1 MKIYVSADIEG
12 VSGTTTFAEASRN
25 EAVYSE
31 FRAQMVRETAAACE
45 GALAAGATEILV
57 KDAHGGANNLIA
69 TDLPRPTQLIRGWS
83 GDPLCMV
90 QELDASFDCV
100 LFVGYHARAGAGGNP
115 LSHTL
120 SSAKLHRV
128 FLNEQPASEFLIHYY
143 AAAMMNVPV
152 VLLTGDEMICSEV
165 YDTDPNI
172 YTVAVKEGQ
181 GASTINMHPLEAVET
196 IRAVSE
202 TAVRHAHQI
211 SPGLVPERTH
221 LRLVYKDQK
230 VAYRCAQYPGAAL
243 VDPYT
248 VEFQSHDYH
257 EILRALVF
265 LV

>member
-1 MKIYVSADIEG
+1 MKVYISADIEG
-12 VSGTTTFAEASRN
+12 VSGTTTFTEASRN
-25 EAVYSE
+25 EAVYDE
-31 FRAQMVRETAAACE
+31 FRDQMVLETAAACE

-69 TDLPRPTQLIRGWS
+69 AELPRPTQLIRGWS
-83 GDPLCMV
+83 GHPFCMV
-90 QELDASFDCV
+90 QELDSTFDCV

-120 SSAKLHRV
+120 SSAKLHRI
-128 FLNEQPASEFLIHYY
+128 FLNEQPASEFLIHHY
-143 AAAMMNVPV
+143 AAATLGVPV
-152 VLLTGDEMICSEV
+152 VLLTGDETICAEV

-172 YTVAVKEGQ
+172 YTVAVKDAQ
-181 GASTINMHPLEAVET
+181 GAATINMHPLDAVET

-202 TAVRHAHQI
+202 AAVRNASKI
-211 SPGLVPERTH
+211 SPGIVPEKTS

-230 VAYRCAQYPGAAL
+230 DAYRCSHYPGAFL
-243 VDPYT
+243 VEPYT
-248 VEFQSHDYH
+248 VEFQSKDYF

>member
-1 MKIYVSADIEG
+1 MKVYISADIEG
-12 VSGTTTFAEASRN
+12 VSGTTTFTEASRN
-25 EAVYSE
+25 EAVYAE
-31 FRAQMVRETAAACE
+31 FRDQMVRETAAACE

-69 TDLPRPTQLIRGWS
+69 AELPRPTQLVRGWS
-83 GDPLCMV
+83 GHPLCMI
-90 QELDASFDCV
+90 QELDTSFDCV

-120 SSAKLHRV
+120 SSSKLHRI
-128 FLNEQPASEFLIHYY
+128 FLNELPASEFLIHYY
-143 AAAMMNVPV
+143 AAAMIDVPV

-172 YTVAVKEGQ
+172 YTVAVKDGR
-181 GASTINMHPLEAVET
+181 GASTINMHPLDAAET

-202 TAVRHAHQI
+202 TAVRNAHRI
-211 SPGLVPERTH
+211 SPGLVPEQIN

-230 VAYRCAQYPGAAL
+230 VAYRCSQYPGAKLAE
-243 VDPYT
+243 PYT
-248 VEFQSHDYH
+248 VEFQAKNYN
-257 EILRALVF
+257 EILQALVF

>member
-1 MKIYVSADIEG
+1 MKVYVSADIEG
-12 VSGTTTFAEASRN
+12 VSGTTMFTEASSN
-25 EAVYSE
+25 EAVYAE
-31 FRAQMVRETAAACE
+31 FRDQMVRETAAACE

-69 TDLPRPTQLIRGWS
+69 AELPRPTQLVRGWS
-83 GDPLCMV
+83 GHPLCMI

-120 SSAKLHRV
+120 SSSKLHRI

-143 AAAMMNVPV
+143 AAAMMDVPV
-152 VLLTGDEMICSEV
+152 VLLTGDEIICSEV

-172 YTVAVKEGQ
+172 YTVAVKDGR
-181 GASTINMHPLEAVET
+181 GASTINMHPLEAAET

-202 TAVRHAHQI
+202 TAVRNAHQI
-211 SPGLVPERTH
+211 SPGQVPEQAN

-230 VAYRCAQYPGAAL
+230 VAYRCSQYPGAIL
-243 VDPYT
+243 IEPYT
-248 VEFQSHDYH
+248 VEFQAKDYN
-257 EILRALVF
+257 EILQALVF